1 MTERAGAAEAVD
13 AAGARVSSP
22 TSAVSAT
29 VPTPRAEPRPAHTRT
44 AAVAVSALL
53 VLGAVVYSTW
63 ILEALLGTGLSP
75 VSSYV
80 SELAAQDQPF
90 GTLFRTAD
98 LIAGLLVLAGAVGAL
113 LWLLPRRRWTAVGWA
128 GLVLFGAATAVDS
141 RLPLSCAPTADV
153 ACVARE
159 RAGLVP
165 AAHAAHAVSSSV
177 AVTGA
182 LVGMVALTLAARR
195 YGILRSLAGPLG
207 LVLVLL
213 ELAATAW
220 TLAAVAAF
228 DAGHGT
234 WGLGVGQ
241 RLQVLLIAVWLGLLA
256 CAVARVGTRVGA
268 RRG

>member
-1 MTERAGAAEAVD
+1 MLA
-13 AAGARVSSP
+13 
-22 TSAVSAT
+22 
-29 VPTPRAEPRPAHTRT
+29 
-44 AAVAVSALL
+44 
-53 VLGAVVYSTW
+53 LGAVAYSTW
-63 ILEALLGTGLSP
+63 IVEAFLGTGLSP

-80 SELAAQDQPF
+80 SELAARDQPF

-98 LIAGLLVLAGAVGAL
+98 LTAGLLVLAGAAAAL
-113 LWLLPRRRWTAVGWA
+113 RWLPRRLLPRRWDTVVGWA
-128 GLVLFGAATAVDS
+128 GLALFGAATAVDS
-141 RLPLSCAPTADV
+141 RLPLSCAPTADAV
-153 ACVARE
+153 CVAGE
-159 RAGLVP
+159 RAGLLP
-165 AAHAAHAVSSSV
+165 ATHAAHVVSSGV

-195 YGILRSLAGPLG
+195 YGVLPSLAGPFG
-207 LVLVLL
+207 LLLVLL
-213 ELAATAW
+213 ELAATTW

-256 CAVARVGTRVGA
+256 RAVV

>member
-1 MTERAGAAEAVD
+1 MA
-13 AAGARVSSP
+13 
-22 TSAVSAT
+22 
-29 VPTPRAEPRPAHTRT
+29 
-44 AAVAVSALL
+44 
-53 VLGAVVYSTW
+53 LGAVAYSTW
-63 ILEALLGTGLSP
+63 ILEAFLGTGLSP
-75 VSSYV
+75 LSSYV
-80 SELAAQDQPF
+80 SELAAQDQPY

-98 LIAGLLVLAGAVGAL
+98 LTAGLLILAGAVGAL
-113 LWLLPRRRWTAVGWA
+113 LWLPRRWSTVVGWA
-128 GLVLFGAATAVDS
+128 GLGLFGAATAVDS
-141 RLPLSCAPTADV
+141 RLPLSCAPTADA

-159 RAGLVP
+159 GAGLVP
-165 AAHAAHAVSSSV
+165 AAHEAHAVSSSV

-182 LVGMVALTLAARR
+182 LVGMVALTLTARR
-195 YGILRSLAGPLG
+195 YGFPPSLAGSLA
-207 LVLVLL
+207 LLLVLL

-256 CAVARVGTRVGA
+256 RAVV